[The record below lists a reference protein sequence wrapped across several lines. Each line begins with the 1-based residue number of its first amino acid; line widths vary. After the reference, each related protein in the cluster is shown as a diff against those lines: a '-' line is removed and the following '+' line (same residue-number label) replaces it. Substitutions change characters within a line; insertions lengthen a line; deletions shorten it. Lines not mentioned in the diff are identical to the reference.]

1 MRKNFAFKSGRGE
14 KYCAPTTAATR
25 ARRIEMNH
33 YPALFII
40 VAFFIAQSAFAQDA
54 KLIEAAKK
62 ESGAIIAYG
71 SMEQA
76 QAEPIL
82 EAFQKKTG
90 LKAEYWRASATKAMD
105 RALTE
110 LRAGKA
116 LFDVMVNNSG
126 AMNVM
131 HKEGVFAKYLSPV
144 AKNFP
149 KDAID
154 PDLGV
159 SYRHAPIGIIFNK
172 NMIKPADAPK
182 SLDDLLNAKYR
193 GKLVMPDPTQH
204 TTTLQWVSSLYKIM
218 GKEKSEKFIREL
230 GASKPLLVESFAPAA
245 ERVMSGETP
254 IAISLVRYVAT
265 GAEKGAPVDYV
276 RLGKFL
282 SIGQYL
288 GLSNK
293 APRLNGGKA
302 LIDFFLGE
310 ESMKILAKAGEFV
323 TRKGIPHPVPDA
335 GKIQAVEMDDFAA
348 NEFKEKSQELQKL
361 FLK

>member
-1 MRKNFAFKSGRGE
+1 MIRQLAIVLS
-14 KYCAPTTAATR
+14 
-25 ARRIEMNH
+25 
-33 YPALFII
+33 ALLLL
-40 VAFFIAQSAFAQDA
+40 ASAVFAQDA

-62 ESGAIIAYG
+62 ESGAIVAYG
-71 SMEQA
+71 SMEQT
-76 QAEPIL
+76 QAEPII

-90 LKAEYWRASATKAMD
+90 LKVEYWRASATKAMD

-110 LRAGKA
+110 LRAGKP

-126 AMNVM
+126 AIHLMQ
-131 HKEGVFAKYLSPV
+131 KEGVFVKYISP
-144 AKNFP
+144 AARNFP
-149 KDAID
+149 KEAVDTE
-154 PDLGV
+154 LGPM
-159 SYRHAPIGIIFNK
+159 YRHAPVGIIYNK
-172 NMIKPADAPK
+172 SMVKPADAPK
-182 SLDDLLNAKYR
+182 TIEELLNPKYR
-193 GKLVMPDPTQH
+193 GKVVMPDPTQH
-204 TTTLQWVSSLYKIM
+204 TTTLQWVASLYKIM
-218 GKEKSEKFIREL
+218 GKEKADKFIRDL
-230 GASKPLLVESFAPAA
+230 GAAKPILVESFAPAA

-265 GAEKGAPVDYV
+265 SAEKGAPVDYV

-293 APRLNGGKA
+293 APRPNGGKA

-310 ESMKILAKAGEFV
+310 ESMKILAKSGEFV

-335 GKIQAVEMDDFAA
+335 GKIQAVEMDDFDA
-348 NEFKEKSQELQKL
+348 NEFKEKSQEFQKI